1 MSFHEISY
9 KLHGDEKHTQT
20 ESYSLDLY
28 RNWFESDTVD
38 LWRHLRML
46 SCLDPLLAEFPGA
59 RWLTVG
65 DGTYGTSSIYI
76 AKQDGDALPV
86 DINVSL
92 LEVARQNGI
101 IRDYKKEN
109 AEALSFPA
117 DSFDFAFCKEAYHHF
132 PRPVLA
138 LYEMLRVSRT
148 AVILVEPADWLPSPV
163 PRRIL
168 QSVKNQLKKLFKRDV
183 PHPDTGNFEPIGNYV
198 YNVSEREIQKI
209 ALGLNLPAVAFKRFH
224 DVYIEGV
231 EFEKADDQS
240 KLLRKTRSGI
250 SRNDLLSRLGLSS
263 QNHIAAVIFKT
274 PPESSVRK
282 KLNDAGYQVIDL
294 PKNPYFNA
302 QQEEESAV
310 TRDS

>member
-9 KLHGDEKHTQT
+9 KLHEDEKHTQI

-28 RNWFESDTVD
+28 RNWFDSGTVD

-46 SCLDPLLAEFPGA
+46 SSLDPLLEECPGA

-76 AKQDGDALPV
+76 GKQGGDALPV

-92 LEVARQNGI
+92 LEVARQTGI

-138 LYEMLRVSRT
+138 LYEMLRVSRK

-168 QSVKNQLKKLFKRDV
+168 QTVKNQLKKLLKREI

-209 ALGLNLPAVAFKRFH
+209 ALALNLPAVAFKRFH

-231 EFEKADDQS
+231 EFEKANDQS
-240 KLLRKTRSGI
+240 KLLKKTRSGI
-250 SRNDLLSRLGLSS
+250 SRNNLLSRLGLSS

-274 PPESSVRK
+274 PPASGVRK
-282 KLNDAGYQVIDL
+282 RLKDAGYQVIDL
-294 PKNPYFNA
+294 PKNPHLNFA
-302 QQEEESAV
+302 
-310 TRDS
+310 T